1 MKSSLE
7 IAHDLRWNNPH
18 LQSVVRRRDA
28 APPAV
33 AVRLEPIADDT
44 VTAGEQQFIVLYPP
58 EKCVQATSFSNDAC
72 LGKLNRPAVM
82 SNPLEPQCFAGES
95 LGYGAVRFRHGSD
108 KITNYGPL
116 QKQLFD

>member
-1 MKSSLE
+1 
-7 IAHDLRWNNPH
+7 
-18 LQSVVRRRDA
+18 
-28 APPAV
+28 
-33 AVRLEPIADDT
+33 
-44 VTAGEQQFIVLYPP
+44 
-58 EKCVQATSFSNDAC
+58 
-72 LGKLNRPAVM
+72 M